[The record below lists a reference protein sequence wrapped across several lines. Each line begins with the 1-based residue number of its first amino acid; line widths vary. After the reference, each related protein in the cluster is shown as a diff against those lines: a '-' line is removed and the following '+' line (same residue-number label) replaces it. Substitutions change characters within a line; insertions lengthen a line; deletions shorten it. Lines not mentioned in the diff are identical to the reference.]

1 MGMIRGD
8 EEGNQ
13 AGEVAMSTVVKL
25 AVGLLVLVAVA
36 RITATALEVM
46 VMPERVLRI
55 AVLGVAV
62 AALAGGATWAL
73 LRRRRAAGPGGP
85 PAR

>member
-1 MGMIRGD
+1 
-8 EEGNQ
+8 
-13 AGEVAMSTVVKL
+13 MSTVVKL
-25 AVGLLVLVAVA
+25 AVGLLVLVAIA

-73 LRRRRAAGPGGP
+73 LRRRRAGGAGGR